1 MTFVDGLPPEDTLS
15 PIFVVVKRVYQR
27 VGFTVRQNNTH
38 FVRKPAALQKA
49 NGLLVNDRQEIFFVR
64 T

>member
-27 VGFTVRQNNTH
+27 VGFTVRQNNTYL
-38 FVRKPAALQKA
+38 VRKPAALQKA
-49 NGLLVNDRQEIFFVR
+49 NGLL
-64 T
+64 